1 MPLKPTIAILVSLIA
16 LTPRAQ
22 VPVPAPDVTPPQ
34 RPAGT
39 GGALEQ
45 LLPAAAGPRVIV
57 IDPGH
62 GGDDA
67 GVRGGGRVLEK
78 QVALETARRL
88 RGVVESRL
96 GARVILTRDDDTTT
110 PFEARAAAANTN
122 RAQLFVSLH
131 FNAAPS
137 SDATGAL
144 VYSLRLGREGEQSR
158 RDADRLT
165 GIAIAGG
172 GSRTVE
178 LVPWTFAQSRHL
190 EQSARLASA
199 VAAGLAANPSL
210 RTVTPLQAPLRVL
223 TEIDAPAIL
232 VEFAYL
238 TNAAQAK
245 LAASEEFQS
254 DAAEALFTG
263 LARFVQQE
271 TKK

>member
-1 MPLKPTIAILVSLIA
+1 MPLKPTTAILVSLIA
-16 LTPRAQ
+16 LTPMAQ
-22 VPVPAPDVTPPQ
+22 VPAPAPDGTITQ

-39 GGALEQ
+39 AGAID
-45 LLPAAAGPRVIV
+45 PPGPGSTPRVIV

-67 GVRGGGRVLEK
+67 GVRAGGGILEK
-78 QVALETARRL
+78 QLALDTARRL
-88 RGVVESRL
+88 RSVVESRL
-96 GARVILTRDDDTTT
+96 GARVILTRDDDTAVG
-110 PFEARAAAANTN
+110 FDARAAAANTS
-122 RAQLFVSLH
+122 RALVFVSLH

-137 SDATGAL
+137 SDATGAV

-158 RDADRLT
+158 RDAGRML
-165 GIAIAGG
+165 GVAIAGG
-172 GSRTVE
+172 GSRNVD

-190 EQSARLASA
+190 ERSARLASA
-199 VAAGLAANPSL
+199 VAASLAANPSL
-210 RTVTPLQAPLRVL
+210 RSVTPIQAPLRVL
-223 TEIDAPAIL
+223 SEVDAPAIL

-271 TKK
+271 PGR